1 MLDDAER
8 RIGQSDVEMMLA
20 IAKTRFRI
28 GDAQKSMDLL
38 AKVDRIAPDDRTAAL
53 LREQI
58 QFASSQVTPAGLARQ
73 VEPQDKIR

>member
-1 MLDDAER
+1 
-8 RIGQSDVEMMLA
+8 
-20 IAKTRFRI
+20 
-28 GDAQKSMDLL
+28 MDLL